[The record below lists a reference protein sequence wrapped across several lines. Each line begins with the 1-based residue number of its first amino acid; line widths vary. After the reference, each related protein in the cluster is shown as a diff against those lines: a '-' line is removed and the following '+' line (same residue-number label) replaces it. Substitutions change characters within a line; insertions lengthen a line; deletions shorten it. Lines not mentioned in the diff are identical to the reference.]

1 MKKITTSSKFF
12 YIIKRYKFKFIF
24 LSFFLFI
31 QSLIDVIGLGIIIPF
46 ISLLTDN
53 NEVQA
58 IINNILN
65 LHLKKQDLI
74 FFCGYLII
82 FLFFIKLLIQIKVN
96 FEIVKFYTKANHE
109 LRETL
114 IKKYL

>member
-12 YIIKRYKFKFIF
+12 YIIKGYKLKFIF

-31 QSLIDVIGLGIIIPF
+31 QSLLDVIGLGIIIPF

-65 LHLKKQDLI
+65 LHLKNYKILQ
-74 FFCGYLII
+74 
-82 FLFFIKLLIQIKVN
+82 
-96 FEIVKFYTKANHE
+96 T
-109 LRETL
+109 
-114 IKKYL
+114 